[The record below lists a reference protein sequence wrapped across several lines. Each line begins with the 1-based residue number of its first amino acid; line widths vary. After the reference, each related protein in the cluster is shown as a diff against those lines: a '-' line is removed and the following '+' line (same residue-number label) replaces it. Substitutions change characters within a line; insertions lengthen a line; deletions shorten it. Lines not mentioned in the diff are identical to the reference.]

1 MKTAIRW
8 ASMLSALAFLA
19 ANSPALA
26 KPGNGNSQGKGNA
39 YGQSKGNSQG
49 NGHAYGH
56 SKDGGSAKGSPA
68 PIAGLGIL
76 ALGAIG
82 YGTRRLQKNKQK

>member
-1 MKTAIRW
+1 MRTAIRW

-19 ANSPALA
+19 ANGPALA
-26 KPGNGNSQGKGNA
+26 KPGNGNSQGKG
-39 YGQSKGNSQG
+39 
-49 NGHAYGH
+49 HAYGH
-56 SKDGGSAKGSPA
+56 SKGGGSAKGSPA

>member
-1 MKTAIRW
+1 MRTAIRW

-19 ANSPALA
+19 ANSSALA
-26 KPGNGNSQGKGNA
+26 KPGNGNSQGKG
-39 YGQSKGNSQG
+39 
-49 NGHAYGH
+49 HAYGH
-56 SKDGGSAKGSPA
+56 SKGGGSAKGSPA